1 MGKCVRGLGGVLGLL
16 FLLAGCGEAREVS
29 FDFKPL
35 DALVRQEMKDGAM
48 PAVAVGLLLPDGR
61 AISRMYGLADV
72 ERHVA
77 ATPDTLFSLGSV
89 SKVFTAL
96 GVLKFLE
103 EDRLTLE
110 DPVSAYF
117 PGYPEGERI
126 SLRQLLQHTSGVAEV
141 IRIPAWRDAPA
152 RDWTPQEALALF
164 SREPLEFEP
173 GQRAQYSNS
182 PFIIL
187 GLLLERLSGRP
198 YERFVQEN
206 VAAPLGMTTLRMGS
220 LREILP
226 FRALGYEQEN
236 GHLVNAP
243 PESPVS
249 AYASGGL
256 MATAEDLVKLG
267 KAFQPGVLLSEQTLA
282 AMTSPAELSDG
293 SVFSVAQG
301 ETEISFGMGL
311 ELYTWHG
318 QTVPTKNGAISGYT
332 ALFLAYPPSKIA
344 VAVLTNL
351 SGADQAIHRIARRGA
366 ALLSSGALPE

>member
-1 MGKCVRGLGGVLGLL
+1 MGKYVRGVGGALVLLL
-16 FLLAGCGEAREVS
+16 LLVESGGARELS
-29 FDFKPL
+29 FDLKPL
-35 DALVRQEMKDGAM
+35 DTLVRQEMKGGSI

-61 AISRMYGLADV
+61 TLSRVYGLADL
-72 ERHVA
+72 ERRVP

-89 SKVFTAL
+89 TKVFTAL
-96 GVLKFLE
+96 GVLKLLE

-126 SLRQLLQHTSGVAEV
+126 SLRQLLQHTSGVTEV
-141 IRIPAWRDAPA
+141 IRLPAWSANTA

-164 SREPLEFEP
+164 SKAPLDFEP

-187 GLLLERLSGRP
+187 GLLLERLSGRS
-198 YERFVQEN
+198 YERYVQEN
-206 VAAPLGMTTLRMGS
+206 IAAPLGITTLRMGS
-220 LREILP
+220 QRKILP
-226 FRALGYEQEN
+226 FRALGYVLEQ
-236 GHLVNAP
+236 GDVTNAP
-243 PESPVS
+243 AESPVS

-256 MATAEDLVKLG
+256 MTPAEDLAKLG
-267 KAFQPGVLLSEQTLA
+267 KAFLPGVLLSEQTLS

-293 SVFSVAQG
+293 STFSFSQG
-301 ETEISFGMGL
+301 ATEISFGMGL

-318 QTVPTKNGAISGYT
+318 HTVPAKNGAISGYS
-332 ALFLAYPPSKIA
+332 ALFFAFPPSKIA

-351 SGADQAIHRIARRGA
+351 SGSDQAMHRIARRA
-366 ALLSSGALPE
+366 AAILSSGALPE